1 MMKITGLKLEM
12 NNMIIDIIL
21 DRKKSKIFT
30 DDDVECIIDDASV
43 LGFDYII
50 DAFKIQNN
58 IKIREALCRYVDS
71 RRFDSGIKDF
81 INTVS
86 WVPLGGVIYDRWE

>member
-1 MMKITGLKLEM
+1 
-12 NNMIIDIIL
+12 MIIDIIL
-21 DRKKSKIFT
+21 NRRESKLFT
-30 DDDVECIIDDASV
+30 ADDVEYIIDEAQM

-50 DAFKIQNN
+50 DAFKTQNN
-58 IKIREALCRYVDS
+58 IKIQEALCLYVDAIRPYVDS
-71 RRFDSGIKDF
+71 RKFDSDIKDF

>member
-12 NNMIIDIIL
+12 NNMIIDVIL
-21 DRKKSKIFT
+21 NRRESKIFT
-30 DDDVECIIDDASV
+30 IEDVKYIIDDAKA

-50 DAFKIQNN
+50 NAFQSGDNA
-58 IKIREALCRYVDS
+58 KIREALCRYVDS
-71 RRFDSGIKDF
+71 SDSDIEDY

>member
-12 NNMIIDIIL
+12 NNMIIDVIIN
-21 DRKKSKIFT
+21 RRESEIFT
-30 DDDVECIIDDASV
+30 TADVEYIIDDAKV

-50 DAFKIQNN
+50 NAFKTQNN

>member
-1 MMKITGLKLEM
+1 
-12 NNMIIDIIL
+12 MIIDAIL
-21 DRKKSKIFT
+21 DRRESKIFT
-30 DDDVECIIDDASV
+30 ADDVEYIIAEAQM

-50 DAFKIQNN
+50 DAFKTQNN
-58 IKIREALCRYVDS
+58 IKIREALCRYVDLK
-71 RRFDSGIKDF
+71 RFDSDIKDF